1 MESDRNIIPLNK
13 IWFDGTS
20 TEYTHAF
27 VERFAYEWVVE
38 IVNPFPLP
46 LIENR
51 DYVLTLSFEQNDGLT
66 FSSINIESYD
76 IMQGDEFTVYR
87 FYMYPL

>member
-1 MESDRNIIPLNK
+1 MEPNRHLTPITNL
-13 IWFDGTS
+13 WFDGTS
-20 TEYTHAF
+20 TEFTHAF

-38 IVNPFPLP
+38 IINPCPIP

-51 DYVLTLSFEQNDGLT
+51 EYVLTLSFEQEDGLT

>member
-1 MESDRNIIPLNK
+1 MDANRHLTPISKLWLDDVPTD
-13 IWFDGTS
+13 F
-20 TEYTHAF
+20 THAF

-38 IVNPFPLP
+38 IVNPFPIP

-51 DYVLTLSFEQNDGLT
+51 EYVLTLSFEQKDGVL
-66 FSSINIESYD
+66 FPSINIESYD